1 MPRLP
6 TLDDLGQRP
15 SPNPQLGV
23 APVDLSA
30 PAHALASVGDAIG
43 QIDAHLT
50 EARRATDLTDALS
63 SATQALG
70 EQEIGFQRDPDFKT
84 VPQRFGQVAAQI
96 GQDRAGQITDPTV
109 RQVFQREYQKL
120 AVAKQLG
127 VTQFAAKQEADYH
140 AGQLETNLQTIA
152 QQAANAKT
160 DLERQVVSNQA
171 KIAIGETRAARWI
184 TEEHASR
191 LEKQFDRT
199 YEEALVTRDMGDDPV
214 GTYNRLKND
223 PQYGI
228 NIDPIVRA
236 RILHWAA
243 GAALPY
249 EMKKAA
255 DTVMSSAP
263 ATMPGEKGTSAPA
276 TTPTPGLINA
286 MVAQE
291 SGGNQAAVSPK
302 GAVGVMQLMP
312 DAAADAAKSL
322 GVPLDMDRVRT
333 DAAYNQQL
341 GTEYMRMMLDRF
353 GGNRTLALAAYNAGP
368 GSVEKWIGTI
378 GDPTKGAISDADFAA
393 KIPFKETRD
402 YVARVDAA
410 APAAQGD
417 GAEAPTQA
425 HDTRAMLPAW
435 ISAAEREAER
445 LHPGDPTF
453 RDHLISEV
461 KGRVATISA
470 AQQAVQTQAHDTL
483 LTRLAG
489 LDKSTDGAK
498 PLTLSD
504 LLSTPEAS
512 LAWSRL
518 DGPAQAG
525 IVRGVQQNQVEAEGK
540 PARENARLVQELFT
554 RMYLPSDDPN
564 AITQATQLT
573 PYIAKGLTPQGHG
586 TLVAELA
593 KLKNPEGRDF
603 QVDLHNAIQTGHGML
618 TRSLLAFQPDI
629 ADEAAYRFRVDLQNK
644 VDQYRKEGRDPRDLI
659 TPGKPDYALDPKRV
673 QSFLP
678 SMKDAV
684 KSVAD
689 AERVRTTSAN
699 AAPAP
704 EVAGPPAPEAT
715 GNTADMKARVVQEGR
730 AAIAGGASRKAVE
743 ARLHALG
750 IDPARLDDQA
760 PPPDAPTGPRPPL
773 LMF

>member
-15 SPNPQLGV
+15 SPTPQLGV
-23 APVDLSA
+23 VPIDMSA
-30 PAHALASVGDAIG
+30 PAHALAGVGDAIN

-63 SATQALG
+63 GATQALG

-84 VPQRFGQVAAQI
+84 VPQRFGKVAAQI
-96 GQDRAGQITDPTV
+96 GQDSAGQITDPVV

-152 QQAANAKT
+152 QQAATAKT
-160 DLERQVVSNQA
+160 DLERDVIGNQA

-184 TEEHASR
+184 TEEHATR
-191 LEKQFDRT
+191 LETQFQRN
-199 YEEALVTRDMGDDPV
+199 YEEALVTRDMGDDP
-214 GTYNRLKND
+214 GTTYSRLKND

-228 NIDPIVRA
+228 HIDPIVRA

-243 GAALPY
+243 SAALPY

-255 DTVMSSAP
+255 DTVMSAP
-263 ATMPGEKGTSAPA
+263 LPSTAPTTGAEAGTASA
-276 TTPTPGLINA
+276 TTATATPELIGA
-286 MVAQE
+286 MKKVE

-322 GVPLDMDRVRT
+322 GVPLDMDRVRA
-333 DAAYNQQL
+333 DPAYNEQL
-341 GTEYMRMMLDRF
+341 GTQYMQMMLDRY

-368 GSVEKWIGTI
+368 GRVDQWIGSI
-378 GDPTKGAISDADFAA
+378 GDPNSGAISDADFAA

-402 YVARVDAA
+402 YVANVGASAGATAPPSGSVTSDAMT
-410 APAAQGD
+410 
-417 GAEAPTQA
+417 PTQA
-425 HDTRAMLPAW
+425 HDTRAMLPTW

-453 RDHLISEV
+453 RDHLITEV
-461 KGRVATISA
+461 KGRVATIAA

-483 LTRLAG
+483 LTRLYG
-489 LDKSTDGAK
+489 LDKSGDGTK
-498 PLTLSD
+498 PLTMGD
-504 LLSTPEAS
+504 LLATPEAT

-525 IVRGVQQNQVEAEGK
+525 IVHALQQNQLAAEGR
-540 PARENARLVQELFT
+540 PAQINARLVSDLFR
-554 RMYLPSDDPN
+554 RMYLPSDDPD

-573 PYIAKGLTPQGHG
+573 PYIAKGLTPQGHT
-586 TLVAELA
+586 TLVDEL
-593 KLKNPEGRDF
+593 KKIQNPEGRDF
-603 QVDLHNAIQTGHGML
+603 QTDVQHARSVGRLML
-618 TRSLLAFQPDI
+618 TRSLLGSISPEVAE
-629 ADEAAYRFRVDLQNK
+629 EAAFRFSSELGAK
-644 VDQYRKEGRDPRDLI
+644 VDEYRKAGKDPRDLI
-659 TPGKPDYALDPKRV
+659 TPGKPDYMLDPKKV
-673 QSFLP
+673 ASFLP
-678 SMKDAV
+678 SSKDAV
-684 KSVAD
+684 RD
-689 AERVRTTSAN
+689 AAAEIARTSPDAGGQ
-699 AAPAP
+699 PAP
-704 EVAGPPAPEAT
+704 GAT
-715 GNTADMKARVVQEGR
+715 PGGAANDAKGR
-730 AAIAGGASRKAVE
+730 AVKDAKAALAQGASRDKVE
-743 ARLHALG
+743 ARLKEMG
-750 IDPARLDDQA
+750 VDPSLLKDAEA
-760 PPPDAPTGPRPPL
+760 PMNPPPL
-773 LMF
+773 LF